1 MKKVWVGLG
10 ALITIILVGLSAT
23 GNMHIIKAVQATY
36 FQGQVTANI
45 NDGSGFNQTTIQA
58 GDHQAFARHA
68 QYNAIPLSQPLQNYL
83 VEQKSAAFMILKDGK
98 VWHESYYGAYTNR
111 SQTNSFSMAKTVI
124 TLLIGAAIDEGYIKH
139 FDQPISDFLPE
150 LKEHAKGVTIAQL
163 SAMTSGMDWDENYYS
178 PFSATPKL
186 YYGSDS
192 ETFVLEQSY
201 SQKPGATYYYS
212 SASTQLLTLLLKRAI
227 KTSSL
232 SLSDYLSQRLWQP
245 LGMNDDALWHTDEQG
260 LELGYCCIS
269 TNVEN
274 WAKIAQLL
282 LNDGQWQ
289 GKTIISGDFI
299 RAIKK
304 TTLVSHYAHS
314 LWIDQRTPATFYALM
329 GHLGQYTI
337 IHPDENIVVLRLGE
351 TRIKDS
357 DNTTRFLPS
366 EIEFYSD
373 EALKLVKSNP

>member
-1 MKKVWVGLG
+1 MKKLWVGLG
-10 ALITIILVGLSAT
+10 ALITIILLGLSVT
-23 GNMHIIKAVQATY
+23 GNMHIIKAVKATY

-45 NDGSGFNQTTIQA
+45 NDGQGFNQTTIQA

-68 QYNAIPLSQPLQNYL
+68 QYNTIPLSQPLQNYL
-83 VEQKSAAFMILKDGK
+83 VDQKSAAFMILKDGK
-98 VWHESYYGAYTNR
+98 IWHESYYGQYTNR

-124 TLLIGAAIDEGYIKH
+124 TLLVGAAIDDGYIKH

-150 LKEHAKGVTIAQL
+150 LKERAKGVTIAQL

-192 ETFVLEQSY
+192 ETFVLEQRY
-201 SQKPGATYYYS
+201 HQQPGQTYYYS
-212 SASTQLLTLLLKRAI
+212 SASTQLLTLLLKRSI
-227 KTSSL
+227 KASGL

-245 LGMNDDALWHTDEQG
+245 LGMNEDALWHTDEQG

-282 LNDGQWQ
+282 LNDGQWHGQ
-289 GKTIISGDFI
+289 TVINGDFI

-314 LWIDQRTPATFYALM
+314 LWIDQRTPTNFYALM

-337 IHPDENIVVLRLGE
+337 IHPNENIVVLRLGE
-351 TRIKDS
+351 TRIKDT
-357 DNTTRFLPS
+357 DNVIRFLPS

>member
-45 NDGSGFNQTTIQA
+45 NDGPGFNQATIQA

-98 VWHESYYGAYTNR
+98 VWHESYYGAYTSR

-124 TLLIGAAIDEGYIKH
+124 TLLVGAAIDDGYIKH

-150 LKEHAKGVTIAQL
+150 LKERAKGVTIAQL

-201 SQKPGATYYYS
+201 HQKSGATYYYS
-212 SASTQLLTLLLKRAI
+212 SASTQLLTLLLKQAI
-227 KTSSL
+227 KTSNL

-289 GKTIISGDFI
+289 GQTIINGDFI

-337 IHPDENIVVLRLGE
+337 IHPDEKIVVLRLGE
-351 TRIKDS
+351 TRIKDT
-357 DNTTRFLPS
+357 DNNTRFLPS